1 MRRIRTELRAWVAPL
16 VACSLLV
23 GSPLAPSTA
32 RAQESAESAQRASAR
47 AHFAKGV
54 ALAKAHDY
62 AQALSEFQQA
72 YAAVPHFSVLYN
84 IGQARLALGESAE
97 AISVLQRYLDEGG
110 TQIDAKR
117 RAEVEATLQRERA
130 RLPPETNS
138 ESAAPTP
145 AAPPAA
151 AAATVPATAPEPATA
166 TATATATVTEPATA
180 APTPPRTPAT
190 PPAAPPPVA
199 RHSRPHPPKA
209 TSQQRRT
216 LAYAVGA
223 AGVALSGGAL
233 AHYLWNRSRYQDWQ
247 SQYATYYR
255 DPTEQ
260 NRTNANALSQS
271 IDAASVVTVVLA
283 VGAGVALGTS
293 GVLWLTSAPSSDPRS
308 RAPLRGGFEPMLGA
322 QGTF

>member
-1 MRRIRTELRAWVAPL
+1 MRRIRTELRAWVVPL

-23 GSPLAPSTA
+23 GSPLASSTA

-72 YAAVPHFSVLYN
+72 YTAVPHFSVLYN

-130 RLPPETNS
+130 RLAPETNTYVTG
-138 ESAAPTP
+138 ESPAPTP
-145 AAPPAA
+145 ATPP
-151 AAATVPATAPEPATA
+151 VPATA
-166 TATATATVTEPATA
+166 TATVSATATATEPSTA
-180 APTPPRTPAT
+180 APTPPNASAAP
-190 PPAAPPPVA
+190 PPAAPLPVA

-247 SQYATYYR
+247 NQYATYYR

-271 IDAASVVTVVLA
+271 IDAASVVTIVLA

-308 RAPLRGGFEPMLGA
+308 RATVRGGFEPMLGA

>member
-1 MRRIRTELRAWVAPL
+1 MRRIRTELRAWAAPFVACSCLLGAPL
-16 VACSLLV
+16 VSSA
-23 GSPLAPSTA
+23 AH
-32 RAQESAESAQRASAR
+32 AQDSADSVQRASAR
-47 AHFAKGV
+47 AHFARGV

-62 AQALSEFQQA
+62 AQALNEFQQA

-110 TQIDAKR
+110 SQIDAKR

-130 RLPPETNS
+130 RLPPETAS
-138 ESAAPTP
+138 YVVGE
-145 AAPPAA
+145 
-151 AAATVPATAPEPATA
+151 AATPTTAPATATEPATA
-166 TATATATVTEPATA
+166 TAPAPATATEPAPATEPATA
-180 APTPPRTPAT
+180 APAPPTAT
-190 PPAAPPPVA
+190 P
-199 RHSRPHPPKA
+199 RHLRPHPPRA
-209 TSQQRRT
+209 TSRDRQT

-247 SQYATYYR
+247 NKHATYYH
-255 DPTEQ
+255 DPTEL
-260 NRTNANALSQS
+260 NRTSANTLSKS
-271 IDAASVVTVVLA
+271 IDDASVVTVVLA

-293 GVLWLTSAPSSDPRS
+293 GVLWLTSAPSPDPRS
-308 RAPLRGGFEPMLGA
+308 RATVRGRFEPLLGA

>member
-1 MRRIRTELRAWVAPL
+1 MRRIRTELRAWAAPFIACSCLLGAPL
-16 VACSLLV
+16 AS
-23 GSPLAPSTA
+23 STA
-32 RAQESAESAQRASAR
+32 RAQESADSVQRASAR

-62 AQALSEFQQA
+62 AQALNEFQQA

-130 RLPPETNS
+130 RLPPTPETDS
-138 ESAAPTP
+138 YVVGEAAAP
-145 AAPPAA
+145 
-151 AAATVPATAPEPATA
+151 ATVPATATEPATA
-166 TATATATVTEPATA
+166 TAPATATEPATAAATEPATA
-180 APTPPRTPAT
+180 AP
-190 PPAAPPPVA
+190 APPTAIP
-199 RHSRPHPPKA
+199 RRLRPNPPKA
-209 TSQQRRT
+209 TSRDRRT

-233 AHYLWNRSRYQDWQ
+233 AHYLWNRGRFQDWQ
-247 SQYATYYR
+247 DKHATYYR
-255 DPTEQ
+255 DPTEL
-260 NRTNANALSQS
+260 NRTSANALSKS
-271 IDAASVVTVVLA
+271 IDDASVVTVVLA

-293 GVLWLTSAPSSDPRS
+293 GVLWLTSAPTSDVR
-308 RAPLRGGFEPMLGA
+308 RGRFEPLLGA

>member
-1 MRRIRTELRAWVAPL
+1 MKRTRTELRAWAAPL

-23 GSPLAPSTA
+23 GVPLTSSTA
-32 RAQESAESAQRASAR
+32 HAQESADGTQRASAR
-47 AHFAKGV
+47 EHFAKGV

-62 AQALSEFQQA
+62 AQALTEFQQA

-84 IGQARLALGESAE
+84 IGQAQLALGKSTE

-110 TQIDAKR
+110 ANIDAKR

-130 RLPPETNS
+130 RLPPDLDSYVIGE
-138 ESAAPTP
+138 AAPL
-145 AAPPAA
+145 AP
-151 AAATVPATAPEPATA
+151 ATVPATAPGPATAPATVLAPATVPAPAPAPATA
-166 TATATATVTEPATA
+166 TA
-180 APTPPRTPAT
+180 PTTPA
-190 PPAAPPPVA
+190 PPTAPA
-199 RHSRPHPPKA
+199 RRARPHPPKA
-209 TSQQRRT
+209 TAREHRT

-247 SQYATYYR
+247 NKHATYYR

-260 NRTNANALSQS
+260 NRNTANALSES
-271 IDAASVVTVVLA
+271 IDDASVVTVVLA
-283 VGAGVALGTS
+283 IGAGVALGTG
-293 GVLWLTSAPSSDPRS
+293 GVLWLTSAPSSDPRG
-308 RAPLRGGFEPMLGA
+308 RATLPGRFDPMLGA